1 MSMGQMRAAVEEMA
15 RDRAEA
21 RRRTLERE
29 RTSALI
35 SWIDSM
41 IEELE
46 LLNLRDVPKV
56 SADWHGHMA
65 MLVASLPFEYKL
77 CMPEHPS
84 PTELL
89 DILFDMQGELFDL
102 RSGRAVPQS
111 SLVELEARAS

>member
-1 MSMGQMRAAVEEMA
+1 MSMGRMRAAVEEMA

-21 RRRTLERE
+21 RLRTLERE

-56 SADWHGHMA
+56 SADWYGRMA

-89 DILFDMQGELFDL
+89 DILFQVQGDLFDL
-102 RSGRAVPQS
+102 RSGRAATPS
-111 SLVELEARAS
+111 SEVDLEARAS